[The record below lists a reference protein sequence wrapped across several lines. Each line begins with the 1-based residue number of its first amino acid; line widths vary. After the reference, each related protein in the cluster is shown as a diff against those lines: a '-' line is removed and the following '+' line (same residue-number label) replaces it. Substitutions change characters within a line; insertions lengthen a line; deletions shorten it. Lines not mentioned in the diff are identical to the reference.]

1 VELQAD
7 RGRTGGG
14 GLWRGYG
21 QLVALGWPMALLW
34 RRSILLRGS
43 RRGWDWDGWRG
54 SGRRG
59 AYRALAGAVIIGSR
73 PAWRAARPKP

>member
-21 QLVALGWPMALLW
+21 QLVALGWPCCGAAP
-34 RRSILLRGS
+34 SYCAAAVG
-43 RRGWDWDGWRG
+43 DGIG
-54 SGRRG
+54 M
-59 AYRALAGAVIIGSR
+59 AGAAQGGGALTA
-73 PAWRAARPKP
+73 P

>member
-1 VELQAD
+1 MELQAD

-34 RRSILLRGS
+34 RRSILLRGW
-43 RRGWDWDGWRG
+43 RRWMGWLARLRAAGRLPRLNRG
-54 SGRRG
+54 RHNCFPTSVAGR
-59 AYRALAGAVIIGSR
+59 
-73 PAWRAARPKP
+73 ARPKP